1 MDQLGTL
8 APSPFVAIR
17 FGSPVFGSTRYRPA
31 SPETRESKTIRWPS
45 GDHRGVPVWEWKLLN
60 FTASLPS
67 RFDTQI
73 SDDPERSD
81 PKTIRLPSGDMSGC
95 ESSREVGNSSA
106 VDVGPRLRRSARH
119 RLIFT

>member
-8 APSPFVAIR
+8 ATSPLVAMR
-17 FGSPVFGSTRYRPA
+17 FGSAVFGSTRYRPA

-45 GDHRGVPVWEWKLLN
+45 GDHRGLPVQEWKSLN

-73 SDDPERSD
+73 SLDPERSD
-81 PKTIRLPSGDMSGC
+81 PKTIRLPSGDISGP
-95 ESSREVGNSSA
+95 SSAREVGNISA
-106 VDVGPRLRRSARH
+106 VDVGPRRRRSA
-119 RLIFT
+119 